1 MSRASLL
8 DVWGARQ
15 CEAAVRNAL
24 LAVAKVLPVIALSSS
39 DDPTARH
46 LARELGAQ
54 SFFRKPV
61 DAAAL
66 LDSIEWVMQGDG
78 RSTRNEDGIAF
89 APCLTAIGQGD
100 HDRAPSRAP
109 ARLTQGQ
116 RGAARGCH
124 AQQPAIHARRNRCA
138 RHGPGRLRAP
148 TPQKDGRQAVPLERH
163 AFERL
168 LANLSER
175 LGDVAEPDFLAR
187 TEAGADRLL
196 VFLAAIAAP
205 SPNSSPATT

>member
-1 MSRASLL
+1 MSKSASVRIVYVVDGDASVREGMSRLMDAAGLEARPCASVPEFLDQARGMRVACVLL

-78 RSTRNEDGIAF
+78 RSTQN
-89 APCLTAIGQGD
+89 
-100 HDRAPSRAP
+100 
-109 ARLTQGQ
+109 
-116 RGAARGCH
+116 
-124 AQQPAIHARRNRCA
+124 
-138 RHGPGRLRAP
+138 
-148 TPQKDGRQAVPLERH
+148 
-163 AFERL
+163 
-168 LANLSER
+168 
-175 LGDVAEPDFLAR
+175 
-187 TEAGADRLL
+187 
-196 VFLAAIAAP
+196 
-205 SPNSSPATT
+205 

>member
-1 MSRASLL
+1 MSKSASVRIVYVVDGDASVREGMSRLMDSAGLEARPCASVPEFLDQARGMRVACVLL

-78 RSTRNEDGIAF
+78 RSTQN
-89 APCLTAIGQGD
+89 
-100 HDRAPSRAP
+100 
-109 ARLTQGQ
+109 
-116 RGAARGCH
+116 
-124 AQQPAIHARRNRCA
+124 
-138 RHGPGRLRAP
+138 
-148 TPQKDGRQAVPLERH
+148 
-163 AFERL
+163 
-168 LANLSER
+168 
-175 LGDVAEPDFLAR
+175 
-187 TEAGADRLL
+187 
-196 VFLAAIAAP
+196 
-205 SPNSSPATT
+205 

>member
-1 MSRASLL
+1 MSKSASVRIVYVVDGDASVREGMSRLMDAAGLEARPCASVPEFLDQARGMRVACVLL

-15 CEAAVRNAL
+15 CELAVRNAL

-78 RSTRNEDGIAF
+78 RS
-89 APCLTAIGQGD
+89 P
-100 HDRAPSRAP
+100 
-109 ARLTQGQ
+109 
-116 RGAARGCH
+116 
-124 AQQPAIHARRNRCA
+124 
-138 RHGPGRLRAP
+138 
-148 TPQKDGRQAVPLERH
+148 
-163 AFERL
+163 
-168 LANLSER
+168 
-175 LGDVAEPDFLAR
+175 
-187 TEAGADRLL
+187 
-196 VFLAAIAAP
+196 
-205 SPNSSPATT
+205 PN

>member
-1 MSRASLL
+1 MSKSALARIVYVVDGDASVREGMSRLMDSAGLEARPCASVPDFLDQARGMRVACVLL

-15 CEAAVRNAL
+15 CEVAVRNAL

-78 RSTRNEDGIAF
+78 RS
-89 APCLTAIGQGD
+89 AP
-100 HDRAPSRAP
+100 
-109 ARLTQGQ
+109 
-116 RGAARGCH
+116 
-124 AQQPAIHARRNRCA
+124 N
-138 RHGPGRLRAP
+138 
-148 TPQKDGRQAVPLERH
+148 
-163 AFERL
+163 
-168 LANLSER
+168 
-175 LGDVAEPDFLAR
+175 
-187 TEAGADRLL
+187 
-196 VFLAAIAAP
+196 
-205 SPNSSPATT
+205 

>member
-1 MSRASLL
+1 MPKSAALRIVYVVDGDASVREGMSRLMDAAGLEARPCASVPEFLDQARGMRVACVLL

-78 RSTRNEDGIAF
+78 RS
-89 APCLTAIGQGD
+89 P
-100 HDRAPSRAP
+100 
-109 ARLTQGQ
+109 
-116 RGAARGCH
+116 
-124 AQQPAIHARRNRCA
+124 
-138 RHGPGRLRAP
+138 
-148 TPQKDGRQAVPLERH
+148 
-163 AFERL
+163 
-168 LANLSER
+168 
-175 LGDVAEPDFLAR
+175 
-187 TEAGADRLL
+187 
-196 VFLAAIAAP
+196 
-205 SPNSSPATT
+205 PN

>member
-1 MSRASLL
+1 MSKSASVRIVYVVDGDASVREGMSRLMDAAGLEARPCASVPEFLDQARGMRVACVLL

-15 CEAAVRNAL
+15 CEMAVRNAL

-78 RSTRNEDGIAF
+78 RSTQN
-89 APCLTAIGQGD
+89 
-100 HDRAPSRAP
+100 
-109 ARLTQGQ
+109 
-116 RGAARGCH
+116 
-124 AQQPAIHARRNRCA
+124 
-138 RHGPGRLRAP
+138 
-148 TPQKDGRQAVPLERH
+148 
-163 AFERL
+163 
-168 LANLSER
+168 
-175 LGDVAEPDFLAR
+175 
-187 TEAGADRLL
+187 
-196 VFLAAIAAP
+196 
-205 SPNSSPATT
+205 